1 MSYQNRIVLIL
12 STLLF
17 LIASDHSHAQDTG
30 LRIDK
35 NSVLGGLD
43 GAQILLFENEND
55 YARFR
60 ITNSLFNSSTNNR
73 FWDIA
78 GKIGPDNTGLED
90 RLNFYLNGVGDILS
104 LRGVDNGRVG
114 IGTIF
119 PATTLHVVGDIRAS
133 SLAGTGDRKVVAD
146 ANGTLKTESAVP
158 KYLTLSGAAFH
169 PDSDNNSISWIAYAA
184 GAFFSS
190 APAGFTSM
198 IAPVFLPHDAVVTNV
213 TVYYTDND
221 AANDVNFRLGRFIL
235 AANSFGSAGADLSSS
250 GSPGYSSVFLST
262 SITIDNQLNAYYFVM
277 YPNSS
282 GTMDIDFQI
291 NAVIIEYVE

>member
-1 MSYQNRIVLIL
+1 MPHQNRIVLIL

-17 LIASDHSHAQDTG
+17 LVASDHSHAQDTG

-104 LRGVDNGRVG
+104 LRGTGRVG
-114 IGTIF
+114 VRTTS
-119 PATTLHVVGDIRAS
+119 PEATLHVNGYTKLGEGAPNIKMKELTATS
-133 SLAGTGDRKVVAD
+133 SSSETGQIEVLH
-146 ANGTLKTESAVP
+146 GI
-158 KYLTLSGAAFH
+158 
-169 PDSDNNSISWIAYAA
+169 SDPSTIIDVQMMMHLGNNSYIPPNTAGSGPPLNQFLYIYVIADTEILIINQSYDTF
-184 GAFFSS
+184 G
-190 APAGFTSM
+190 
-198 IAPVFLPHDAVVTNV
+198 LPPQE
-213 TVYYTDND
+213 
-221 AANDVNFRLGRFIL
+221 
-235 AANSFGSAGADLSSS
+235 
-250 GSPGYSSVFLST
+250 SPIQSRPLKII
-262 SITIDNQLNAYYFVM
+262 ITYK
-277 YPNSS
+277 
-282 GTMDIDFQI
+282 
-291 NAVIIEYVE
+291 E